1 MKFKYSLPCLLLLV
15 VMLTG
20 CGRSFDS
27 SGYVTSIMD
36 TLYKGDYTSYMD
48 FTGVS
53 RSDVSLYRDQWLT
66 SSAEAFMTAF
76 GAGTPSEETTDRII
90 ALLNQLYANAS
101 YEVTAETPA
110 SDGSP
115 QTVQLSIRPL
125 NILKDN
131 YDAIQVYVHSFNEK
145 NADFSY
151 ADLTEE
157 AYYDTYLDGILTIL
171 ESHLADMT
179 FGEATTL
186 DIPLEKNS
194 DGLYTISEDTLTAIQ
209 NTLLPWPETD
219 TQQ

>member
-1 MKFKYSLPCLLLLV
+1 MVHP
-15 VMLTG
+15 
-20 CGRSFDS
+20 
-27 SGYVTSIMD
+27 
-36 TLYKGDYTSYMD
+36 LYKGDYTSYMD

-90 ALLNQLYANAS
+90 ALLTQLYANAS
-101 YEVTAETPA
+101 YEVTAETHA

-115 QTVQLSIRPL
+115 KTVQLSIRPL

>member
-20 CGRSFDS
+20 CGRNFDS

-36 TLYKGDYTSYMD
+36 TLYKGNYTSYMD

-131 YDAIQVYVHSFNEK
+131 YDAIQVYVNEK

-186 DIPLEKNS
+186 DITLEKNS

>member
-1 MKFKYSLPCLLLLV
+1 MFLFTVINGLHPLRK
-15 VMLTG
+15 
-20 CGRSFDS
+20 
-27 SGYVTSIMD
+27 
-36 TLYKGDYTSYMD
+36 LY
-48 FTGVS
+48 
-53 RSDVSLYRDQWLT
+53 DQLW
-66 SSAEAFMTAF
+66 APA
-76 GAGTPSEETTDRII
+76 TPTEETTDRII

-157 AYYDTYLDGILTIL
+157 AYYDTYLDG
-171 ESHLADMT
+171 
-179 FGEATTL
+179 
-186 DIPLEKNS
+186 
-194 DGLYTISEDTLTAIQ
+194 
-209 NTLLPWPETD
+209 TD
-219 TQQ
+219 HP

>member
-1 MKFKYSLPCLLLLV
+1 M
-15 VMLTG
+15 
-20 CGRSFDS
+20 
-27 SGYVTSIMD
+27 
-36 TLYKGDYTSYMD
+36 
-48 FTGVS
+48 
-53 RSDVSLYRDQWLT
+53 
-66 SSAEAFMTAF
+66 
-76 GAGTPSEETTDRII
+76 
-90 ALLNQLYANAS
+90 
-101 YEVTAETPA
+101 
-110 SDGSP
+110 
-115 QTVQLSIRPL
+115 QLSIRPL

-186 DIPLEKNS
+186 DITLEKNS

>member
-1 MKFKYSLPCLLLLV
+1 M
-15 VMLTG
+15 
-20 CGRSFDS
+20 
-27 SGYVTSIMD
+27 
-36 TLYKGDYTSYMD
+36 
-48 FTGVS
+48 
-53 RSDVSLYRDQWLT
+53 
-66 SSAEAFMTAF
+66 
-76 GAGTPSEETTDRII
+76 
-90 ALLNQLYANAS
+90 
-101 YEVTAETPA
+101 
-110 SDGSP
+110 
-115 QTVQLSIRPL
+115 QLSIRPL

>member
-1 MKFKYSLPCLLLLV
+1 MKFKYSLSCLLLLV
-15 VMLTG
+15 VLLTG

-66 SSAEAFMTAF
+66 SSAKAFMTAF

-110 SDGSP
+110 SDGR
-115 QTVQLSIRPL
+115 TGAGRP
-125 NILKDN
+125 
-131 YDAIQVYVHSFNEK
+131 
-145 NADFSY
+145 
-151 ADLTEE
+151 
-157 AYYDTYLDGILTIL
+157 
-171 ESHLADMT
+171 
-179 FGEATTL
+179 
-186 DIPLEKNS
+186 P
-194 DGLYTISEDTLTAIQ
+194 
-209 NTLLPWPETD
+209 
-219 TQQ
+219 

>member
-1 MKFKYSLPCLLLLV
+1 M
-15 VMLTG
+15 
-20 CGRSFDS
+20 
-27 SGYVTSIMD
+27 
-36 TLYKGDYTSYMD
+36 
-48 FTGVS
+48 VS

-66 SSAEAFMTAF
+66 SSAEAFMAAF

-131 YDAIQVYVHSFNEK
+131 YNAIQVYVHSFNEK

-179 FGEATTL
+179 FGETTTL